1 MVAFWRQGV
10 SSSQKHLVDLKSPT
24 RARWVVPTLCI
35 LKHPRWEKLRGA
47 HGNEILRSGNEEV
60 RLWRRENAELCV
72 SSLRQWVPSKY
83 Y

>member
-1 MVAFWRQGV
+1 MVAFWRQGG
-10 SSSQKHLVDLKSPT
+10 SSQQHLVDLKCPT

-35 LKHPRWEKLRGA
+35 LKHRRWEKLRGS
-47 HGNEILRSGNEEV
+47 HGNEMLRSGNEEV
-60 RLWRRENAELCV
+60 RHRRRDRAELCV

>member
-10 SSSQKHLVDLKSPT
+10 SSSQKHLVDLKCPT
-24 RARWVVPTLCI
+24 RAVPTLCI
-35 LKHPRWEKLRGA
+35 LKHPRWEKLRGS
-47 HGNEILRSGNEEV
+47 HGNKMLRNGNEEV
-60 RLWRRENAELCV
+60 RHRRRDRAELCV

>member
-10 SSSQKHLVDLKSPT
+10 SSSQKHLVDLVSHQGKVGGSH
-24 RARWVVPTLCI
+24 TLYT

-60 RLWRRENAELCV
+60 RLRRRENAELCV